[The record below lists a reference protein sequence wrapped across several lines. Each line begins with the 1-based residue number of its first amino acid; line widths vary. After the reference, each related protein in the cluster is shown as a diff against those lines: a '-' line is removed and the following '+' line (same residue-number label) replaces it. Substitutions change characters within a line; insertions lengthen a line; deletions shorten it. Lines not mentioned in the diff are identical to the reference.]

1 MILRKIDY
9 QSILKG
15 VGCENS
21 TWCWSWSI

>member
-15 VGCENS
+15 VGCETS